1 MGSNKHDITFMK
13 IDLNPSSFTSK
24 DAYVRAAL
32 SKARDLAVQTWE
44 DEHSERQSLIE
55 REVASLSKP
64 ELAKRLIKL
73 LSRPNRARAQIS
85 DSMRAKA
92 QNMRKKGAPVREIA
106 AGSGSSLHHA
116 ARRACRPR
124 RTDAEGDDGHVQGS
138 RIPGGSRQAESRRE
152 HAPFS

>member
-1 MGSNKHDITFMK
+1 MSRTKPATTFMK
-13 IDLNPSSFTSK
+13 IDLDPSAFTSK

-55 REVASLSKP
+55 REVAGLSKP

-85 DSMRAKA
+85 DGMRAKA

-106 AGSGSSLHHA
+106 AELGIS
-116 ARRACRPR
+116 
-124 RTDAEGDDGHVQGS
+124 
-138 RIPGGSRQAESRRE
+138 IPSVYNITKD
-152 HAPFS
+152 

>member
-1 MGSNKHDITFMK
+1 MGKNKHALTFMK

-24 DAYVRAAL
+24 DSYVRAAL

-92 QNMRKKGAPVREIA
+92 HNMRKKGAPVREIA
-106 AGSGSSLHHA
+106 AELGIS
-116 ARRACRPR
+116 
-124 RTDAEGDDGHVQGS
+124 
-138 RIPGGSRQAESRRE
+138 IPSVYNITKD
-152 HAPFS
+152 

>member
-1 MGSNKHDITFMK
+1 MEKNKHAHSYMK
-13 IDLNPSSFTSK
+13 IDLTPTAFTSK
-24 DAYVRAAL
+24 DAYVRATL

-85 DSMRAKA
+85 ENMRAKA
-92 QNMRKKGAPVREIA
+92 HSMRKKGAPVREIA
-106 AGSGSSLHHA
+106 AELGIS
-116 ARRACRPR
+116 
-124 RTDAEGDDGHVQGS
+124 
-138 RIPGGSRQAESRRE
+138 IPSVYNITKD
-152 HAPFS
+152 